1 MGIYLR
7 SLAGIETDTQVL
19 KGVTCEEKTRDE
31 DDRVGGGI
39 PNAIGCSNNA
49 GVSAGVRHTGLI
61 EIHIV
66 LFFIIHA
73 CSGYSDSHHIDH
85 KHGHSVD
92 LQ

>member
-31 DDRVGGGI
+31 GDRVGGGI

-73 CSGYSDSHHIDH
+73 CGGYSDSHHIDH

>member
-19 KGVTCEEKTRDE
+19 KGVTCKEKTRDE
-31 DDRVGGGI
+31 GNRVGGGI

-73 CSGYSDSHHIDH
+73 CGGYSDSHHIDH

>member
-31 DDRVGGGI
+31 GDRVGGGI

-49 GVSAGVRHTGLI
+49 GVSAI
-61 EIHIV
+61 
-66 LFFIIHA
+66 FIIHA